1 MLTSSYTQNLSKYFH
16 QSERFYYI
24 IIDNEENF
32 VYVNPLFKQQ
42 FSHIT
47 ANFNGRKAV
56 DFFPETVSD
65 KFKHAMQDCIQN
77 PDRSYQLDLPV
88 LSMNGFSLI
97 TRWEFTAYT
106 NKEAVV
112 ENIQGIGFAVD
123 EPDSNMLGKGHR
135 IGIPNEQSRANDQK
149 EMFYQNL
156 FTNSLDGLLLTDEM
170 GFITFASSSI
180 TPILGYSNDEVLG
193 TNTFDYAHPDDKA
206 TARAAFMDELMGKPR
221 LKFISVRLLQKS
233 GEWMWC
239 VIRGHN
245 LMQNQYI
252 KGMVVYF
259 YDDTMRKQTEAA
271 LIESEQRFRYQA
283 NVLNN
288 VTDVIV
294 TTDMNRVVTS
304 WNKVI
309 EKLTGITEQ
318 EALGKPFREVI
329 ETSYSPYS
337 NEQVADIV
345 FKEGTWRGEISFRG
359 RSGETVFLLHTIS
372 ILFDDEGGHIGL
384 LGVGKDITERKKAET
399 RLQESEQFYRSM
411 SYHSLDGILMSDK
424 TGKITYC
431 GPSVEKVSGYKPA
444 DLLGNNFFEFVHPDD
459 LEKARGG
466 FFKEVY
472 RKSVFNYLF
481 LRLKHSNG
489 QWIWCTVRAHNLLDF
504 PGFNS
509 IVIYFTNDSK
519 RKEAEDKLRQS
530 EQEYRSLINNL
541 GQGVIVQNEK
551 SEVLVF
557 NRAALDML
565 GLTED
570 QLLGRT
576 SFDPSW
582 DVIHEDGSPFPGDT
596 HPVPVAIKTKKSV
609 RDIVM
614 GVYRPLANDRVWLLV
629 NAEPMLDNFGNLIN
643 VICSFTDITEQKILS
658 QKLIEQE
665 VQKQRLITQATI
677 DGQENERQQIGK
689 ELHDNI
695 NQHLTTTRLYL
706 EVAREKTTGEALEM
720 ITLSHKT
727 LASITHEI
735 RQLSQS
741 LVPPT
746 LGDIGL
752 VESIQDL
759 CDSLKRAHK
768 FGIDFYSRHFSGE
781 QLPDN
786 LKLMIFRITQ
796 EQVNNIVRH
805 AEANL
810 IQIKLESDAE
820 FINLSISDNGKGFDP
835 AQTKKGQ
842 GFNNIS
848 NRAALFN
855 ARVEINSSPGKGC
868 QLSVTIP
875 IETAAAGDELM

>member
-1 MLTSSYTQNLSKYFH
+1 MLTSFYTNNLSKHFQ
-16 QSERFYYI
+16 QSERFFYFI
-24 IIDNEENF
+24 MDTDGNF
-32 VYVNPLFKQQ
+32 VYVNPLFQQQ
-42 FSHIT
+42 FSHI
-47 ANFNGRKAV
+47 ADNFYGRKAAEI
-56 DFFPETVSD
+56 FPEIHKS
-65 KFKHAMQDCIQN
+65 KFNQARQECLQN
-77 PDRSYQLDLPV
+77 PDRSYQLDFTV
-88 LSMNGFSLI
+88 VTVDGTKLS
-97 TRWEFTAYT
+97 TCWEFNA
-106 NKEAVV
+106 NKNNEAVI
-112 ENIQGIGFAVD
+112 ENIQGIGYVADESSYQISGIVQPVD
-123 EPDSNMLGKGHR
+123 KLAKSGAST
-135 IGIPNEQSRANDQK
+135 IQNELFFR
-149 EMFYQNL
+149 NL
-156 FTNSLDGLLLTDEM
+156 FINSLDGLLLTDEN
-170 GFITFASSSI
+170 GLITFASSSI
-180 TPILGYSNDEVLG
+180 TPILGYSDDEVLG
-193 TNTFDYAHPDDKA
+193 TNTFDYAHPDDKV
-206 TARAAFMDELMGKPR
+206 TAQAAFMNELMGKPEI
-221 LKFISVRLLQKS
+221 KFISVRLLKKS

-239 VIRGHN
+239 IIRGHN

-283 NVLNN
+283 NILNN

-309 EKLTGITEQ
+309 EKLTGIAEQ
-318 EALGKPFREVI
+318 EAIGRTFREVI

-345 FKEGTWRGEISFRG
+345 FKEGIWRGEISFRG
-359 RSGETVFLLHTIS
+359 RSGDTVFLLHTIS

-384 LGVGKDITERKKAET
+384 MGVGKDITERKKAEI
-399 RLQESEQFYRSM
+399 RLQESELFYRSM
-411 SYHSLDGILMSDK
+411 SYHSLDGIVMSDK
-424 TGKITYC
+424 NGKITYC

-459 LEKARGG
+459 LEKARDG
-466 FFKEVY
+466 FLKEVY

-489 QWIWCTVRAHNLLDF
+489 QWIWCTVRAHNLLNF

-530 EQEYRSLINNL
+530 EQEYKSLINNL

-551 SEVLVF
+551 SEILVF
-557 NRAALDML
+557 NKAALDML

-570 QLLGRT
+570 QLLRRT
-576 SFDPSW
+576 SFDPNW
-582 DVIHEDGSPFPGDT
+582 DVIHEDGSPFPGET

-614 GVYRPLANDRVWLLV
+614 GVYRPLAKDRAWLLV
-629 NAEPMLDNFGNLIN
+629 NAEPMLDNTGNLIN

-677 DGQENERQQIGK
+677 DGQENERHQMGK

-706 EVAREKTTGEALEM
+706 EVAREKATGEALEM

-752 VESIQDL
+752 IESIQDL

-768 FGIDFYSRHFSGE
+768 FDIDFYSRHFSCV

-805 AEANL
+805 AEAGL

-820 FINLSISDNGKGFDP
+820 FINLIISDNGKGFDP
-835 AQTKKGQ
+835 AQAKRGQ

-868 QLSVTIP
+868 QLSVIIP
-875 IETAAAGDELM
+875 FETAVAGDELM